1 MAVPLMLGGI
11 EILPYA
17 GAPVLT
23 EGKLGGGT
31 GMVRLSGG
39 TAVKMERYSKRFG
52 SISGSGLV
60 PSGLDG
66 LAFSGPLELRTTKVR
81 IVQGAGLEYELPC
94 TPRPDLPPW
103 AYALVDGRLRR
114 AACSTL
120 DGVTTVTAVD
130 GATQYQV
137 WFMPVYS
144 VMATPPDE
152 TQDHVSRT
160 HSWSLSWEEA

>member
-17 GAPVLT
+17 GVPVLN
-23 EGKLGGGT
+23 EGRLGAGSGR
-31 GMVRLSGG
+31 VRLSHGLL
-39 TAVKMERYSKRFG
+39 VNMERYSKRSG

-66 LAFSGPLELRTTKVR
+66 LVFSGPLELRTTKVR
-81 IVQGAGLEYELPC
+81 IVQGPGLVYELPC

-103 AYALVDGRLRR
+103 AFALVGGRLQPT
-114 AACSTL
+114 ACSTE
-120 DGVTTVTAVD
+120 DGVTTVTAVA
-130 GATQYQV
+130 GAAQYQV

-144 VMATPPDE
+144 VMASPPDE
-152 TQDHVSRT
+152 TQDHASRT